1 MRDVLGDS
9 LLRFAG
15 FELDLPRAELRGAD
29 GTPIKLRPKTFE
41 LLRLFATSGGRV
53 LSKQELMEAVW
64 PNVHV
69 GEDSLFQC
77 IRELRAALG
86 DERRQLI
93 KLASGGGYL
102 LATEV
107 VAEPAADPAPAER
120 TATDPTGEVAP
131 LPPAEVAAARPQRA
145 WFGLSRQATVA
156 GVAGLF
162 VMGLAVA
169 APVLKPD
176 LLFRRTPPRLAVM
189 PIVDDSKDARGAA
202 LAAEVTARLT
212 DGFAR
217 IQNISVVAPRMAA
230 KGGDKGGDSTAAP
243 AASSDYELRGELER
257 SDKSWTLRAR
267 IIKAAT
273 AEVQSVVAASVAADE
288 ADAQLAQ
295 SRLVAGVGHGLA
307 RRLNEIL
314 EARTPRVPAAGSSAG
329 GDKVAVEQALAS
341 INQTTRERFGAAQAM
356 LQKALSDDPDNL
368 DVAVALASLQ
378 MRGIQ
383 MVWFSPEEAVAVEA
397 RANATL
403 EQALRSKPNS
413 IPVLEAYCRFLSA
426 TNHFVESLVTCA
438 KALSFDPWNGSA
450 LYLIGLGQVYLGR
463 FDDALATFQQADRY
477 DTPAASRW
485 TWLLGAGM
493 TYALME
499 RFEEALPWLQRSIAV
514 TPGTG
519 RSHFLLAAAYQRS
532 GRLEEAKAAIAEG
545 LRLRPGTTRRS
556 VWPPMKNASPVCI
569 AAWERVVQA
578 EVDAGL
584 PEQ

>member
-1 MRDVLGDS
+1 MRDVLGDH

-15 FELDLPRAELRGAD
+15 FELDLQRAELRGAD

-41 LLRLFATSGGRV
+41 MLRLFATSGGRV

-86 DERRQLI
+86 DERRQLV

-102 LATEV
+102 LAAEV
-107 VAEPAADPAPAER
+107 VAAPAADPAQAVG
-120 TATDPTGEVAP
+120 TGADPIGEVAP
-131 LPPAEVAAARPQRA
+131 LPPAEVAAFKRQRA
-145 WFGLSRQATVA
+145 MFGLSRQATVA
-156 GVAGLF
+156 AVAGLF
-162 VMGLAVA
+162 VIVMGLAVA

-176 LLFRRTPPRLAVM
+176 LLFKRTPPRLAVM

-202 LAAEVTARLT
+202 MAAEVTSRLT
-212 DGFAR
+212 DGFAK
-217 IQNISVVAPRMAA
+217 IQNISVVAPRLAA
-230 KGGDKGGDSTAAP
+230 KGGDGTAASAP
-243 AASSDYELRGELER
+243 SSDYELRGELER
-257 SDKSWTLRAR
+257 RDQSWTLRAR

-273 AEVQSVVAASVAADE
+273 GEVQSVVAASVAAE
-288 ADAQLAQ
+288 ELGLQLAQ

-314 EARTPRVPAAGSSAG
+314 EPSSAGFKSAGSSAG

-356 LQKALSDDPDNL
+356 LQKALTDDPQNVDL
-368 DVAVALASLQ
+368 AVALASLQ

-383 MVWFSPEEAVAVEA
+383 MAWFSPEEAVAVEA

-413 IPVLEAYCRFLSA
+413 IPVLEATCRFLSA
-426 TNHFVESLVTCA
+426 TNRFVESLVTCA

-463 FDDALATFQQADRY
+463 FEDALATFQQADRY

-493 TYALME
+493 AYVLME
-499 RFEEALPWLQRSIAV
+499 RYEEALPWLQRSIAV

-519 RSHFLLAAAYQRS
+519 RSHFLLAAAYHRS
-532 GRLEEAKAAIAEG
+532 GRIEEARAAIAEG
-545 LRLRPGTTRRS
+545 LRLRPGTTRRNVS
-556 VWPPMKNASPVCI
+556 PPMKNASPVCI
-569 AAWERVVQA
+569 AAWDRVVQA

>member
-1 MRDVLGDS
+1 MGDQ

-15 FELDLPRAELRGAD
+15 FELDQQRAELRSAD
-29 GTPIKLRPKTFE
+29 GVAIKLRPKTFE
-41 LLRLFATSGGRV
+41 MLRLFATSGGRV

-77 IRELRAALG
+77 IRELRTALG

-107 VAEPAADPAPAER
+107 VAAPAVTAPAEAPR
-120 TATDPTGEVAP
+120 PALTVEVETE
-131 LPPAEVAAARPQRA
+131 LPAEAAAAAVRSQRTV
-145 WFGLSRQATVA
+145 FGLSRQAMVA
-156 GVAGLF
+156 AVAALGVI

-176 LLFRRTPPRLAVM
+176 LLFKRTPARIAVM
-189 PIVDDSKDARGAA
+189 PIVDASNDSRGAA
-202 LAAEVTARLT
+202 MAAEVTGRLT
-212 DGFAR
+212 DGFAK
-217 IQNISVVAPRMAA
+217 IQNISVVAPRLAA
-230 KGGDKGGDSTAAP
+230 AAGGESTAP
-243 AASSDYELRGELER
+243 AASSDYELRGELQLA
-257 SDKSWTLRAR
+257 DQSWTLRTR
-267 IIKAAT
+267 IIKAGT
-273 AEVQSVVAASVAADE
+273 GEVQSVAAVSINADE
-288 ADAQLAQ
+288 ADAPLAQ
-295 SRLVAGVGHGLA
+295 ARLAAGVGHVLA

-314 EARTPRVPAAGSSAG
+314 EPSTSSSARRRSSAG

-341 INQTTRERFGAAQAM
+341 INQTTRERFGAAQVM
-356 LQKALSDDPDNL
+356 LQKALADDPDNL

-383 MVWFSPEEAVAVEA
+383 MVWFSSEEAAAVEA
-397 RANATL
+397 RAIATL

-413 IPVLEAYCRFLSA
+413 IAVLEAYCRFLSA

-438 KALSFDPWNGSA
+438 RALSFDPWNGSA
-450 LYLIGLGQVYLGR
+450 LYLIGLGQIYLGR
-463 FDDALATFQQADRY
+463 FDDALATFRQADRY
-477 DTPAASRW
+477 DTPPASRW

-493 TYALME
+493 TYVLMG
-499 RFEEALPWLQRSIAV
+499 RYEEALPWLQRSIAI

-519 RSHFLLAAAYQRS
+519 RSHFMLAAAYQRS
-532 GRLEEAKAAIAEG
+532 GRFEEARAAIAEG
-545 LRLRPGTTRRS
+545 LRLRPGTTRLS

>member
-1 MRDVLGDS
+1 

-15 FELDLPRAELRGAD
+15 FELDLQRAELRGAD

-41 LLRLFATSGGRV
+41 MLRLFATSGGRV
-53 LSKQELMEAVW
+53 LSKQELMEGVW

-86 DERRQLI
+86 DDRRQLV

-102 LATEV
+102 LVAEV
-107 VAEPAADPAPAER
+107 VAAPAADPAQAEG
-120 TATDPTGEVAP
+120 TGADPIGEVAP
-131 LPPAEVAAARPQRA
+131 LPPAEVAALKRQRA
-145 WFGLSRQATVA
+145 MFGLSRQATVA
-156 GVAGLF
+156 AVAGLF
-162 VMGLAVA
+162 VIVMGLAVA

-176 LLFRRTPPRLAVM
+176 LLFKRTPPRLAVM

-202 LAAEVTARLT
+202 MAAEVTARLT
-212 DGFAR
+212 DGFAKV
-217 IQNISVVAPRMAA
+217 QNISVIAPRLAA
-230 KGGDKGGDSTAAP
+230 KGGDGTAVSAP
-243 AASSDYELRGELER
+243 SSDYELRGELER
-257 SDKSWTLRAR
+257 RDQSWTLRAR

-273 AEVQSVVAASVAADE
+273 GEVQSVVAASVAAEEMDL
-288 ADAQLAQ
+288 QLAQ

-314 EARTPRVPAAGSSAG
+314 EPSSAGFKSAGSSAG

-356 LQKALSDDPDNL
+356 LQKALTDDPQNVDL
-368 DVAVALASLQ
+368 AVALASLQ

-413 IPVLEAYCRFLSA
+413 IPVLEATCRFLSA
-426 TNHFVESLVTCA
+426 TNRFVESLVTCA

-463 FDDALATFQQADRY
+463 FEDALSTFQQADRY

-493 TYALME
+493 AYVLME
-499 RFEEALPWLQRSIAV
+499 RYEEALPWLQRSIAV

-519 RSHFLLAAAYQRS
+519 RSHFLLAAAYHRS
-532 GRLEEAKAAIAEG
+532 GRIEEARAAIAEG
-545 LRLRPGTTRRS
+545 LRLRPGTTRRNVS
-556 VWPPMKNASPVCI
+556 PPMKNASPVCI
-569 AAWERVVQA
+569 AAWDRVVQA

>member
-1 MRDVLGDS
+1 M
-9 LLRFAG
+9 LRFAG
-15 FELDLPRAELRGAD
+15 FELDQQRAELRGLD
-29 GTPIKLRPKTFE
+29 GVAIKLRPKTFE
-41 LLRLFATSGGRV
+41 MLRLFASSGGRV

-77 IRELRAALG
+77 IRELRTALG

-107 VAEPAADPAPAER
+107 VAAPEVTAQAE
-120 TATDPTGEVAP
+120 ATRPDSAGRSE
-131 LPPAEVAAARPQRA
+131 LPAEVAAAPQRA
-145 WFGLSRQATVA
+145 MFGLSRQALVA
-156 GVAGLF
+156 AVAGLC
-162 VMGLAVA
+162 VIVVGLAVA

-189 PIVDDSKDARGAA
+189 PIVDASNDPRGAVM
-202 LAAEVTARLT
+202 AAEVTGRLT
-212 DGFAR
+212 DGFAK
-217 IQNISVVAPRMAA
+217 IQNISVVAPRLAA
-230 KGGDKGGDSTAAP
+230 AAGGDSSAAP
-243 AASSDYELRGELER
+243 GTSSDFELRGELQH
-257 SDKSWTLRAR
+257 SDQSWTLRAR
-267 IIKAAT
+267 IIKAGT
-273 AEVQSVVAASVAADE
+273 GEVQSVVAASVSADE
-288 ADAQLAQ
+288 ADAPLAQ
-295 SRLVAGVGHGLA
+295 SRLAAGVGHVLA

-314 EARTPRVPAAGSSAG
+314 EPSASSSASRKSSTG
-329 GDKVAVEQALAS
+329 GDRVAVEQALAS

-356 LQKALSDDPDNL
+356 LQKALTDDPDNVDL
-368 DVAVALASLQ
+368 AVALASLQ

-383 MVWFSPEEAVAVEA
+383 MVWFSPEEAVTVEA

-403 EQALRSKPNS
+403 EQALRAKPNS
-413 IPVLEAYCRFLSA
+413 IPVLEAHCRFLSA

-450 LYLIGLGQVYLGR
+450 LYLIGLGQIYLGR
-463 FDDALATFQQADRY
+463 FDDALATFRQADRY
-477 DTPAASRW
+477 DTPPASRW

-493 TYALME
+493 ANVLMG
-499 RFEEALPWLQRSIAV
+499 RDEEALPWLQRSIAI

-519 RSHFLLAAAYQRS
+519 RSHFLLAAAYRRTS
-532 GRLEEAKAAIAEG
+532 RFEEARAAIAEG
-545 LRLRPGTTRRS
+545 LRLRPGTTRLN

>member
-1 MRDVLGDS
+1 M
-9 LLRFAG
+9 LRFAG
-15 FELDLPRAELRGAD
+15 FELDQQRAELCSAD
-29 GTPIKLRPKTFE
+29 GVAIKLRPKTFE
-41 LLRLFATSGGRV
+41 MLRLFATSGGRV

-77 IRELRAALG
+77 IRELRTALG

-102 LATEV
+102 LAAEV
-107 VAEPAADPAPAER
+107 VEVPDGTPQSELPRLA
-120 TATDPTGEVAP
+120 PTGGVEP
-131 LPPAEVAAARPQRA
+131 EPPAEMVAAPVRPQRA
-145 WFGLSRQATVA
+145 NFGLSRQAIVA
-156 GVAGLF
+156 VVAGLCAI

-176 LLFRRTPPRLAVM
+176 LLFGRTPPRIVVM
-189 PIVDDSKDARGAA
+189 PIVDASNDSRGAVM
-202 LAAEVTARLT
+202 AAEVTGRLT
-212 DGFAR
+212 DGFAK
-217 IQNISVVAPRMAA
+217 IQNISVVAPRSAA
-230 KGGDKGGDSTAAP
+230 VPGGESVAAP
-243 AASSDYELRGELER
+243 ATSSDYELRGELQLA
-257 SDKSWTLRAR
+257 DQSWTLRAR

-273 AEVQSVVAASVAADE
+273 GEVQSAVAVSVNAE
-288 ADAQLAQ
+288 AMDAQLAQ
-295 SRLVAGVGHGLA
+295 TRLAAGVGHVLA

-314 EARTPRVPAAGSSAG
+314 EPSASSARRTSSAG

-341 INQTTRERFGAAQAM
+341 INQTTRERFGAAQTM
-356 LQKALSDDPDNL
+356 LQKALTDDPDNVDL
-368 DVAVALASLQ
+368 AVALASLQ

-383 MVWFSPEEAVAVEA
+383 MVWFGPEEAVAVEA
-397 RANATL
+397 TANATL
-403 EQALRSKPNS
+403 ERALRLKPNS
-413 IPVLEAYCRFLSA
+413 IPVLEASCRFLSA

-463 FDDALATFQQADRY
+463 FDDALAMFQQADRY
-477 DTPAASRW
+477 DTPPASRW

-493 TYALME
+493 AYVLMGRDE
-499 RFEEALPWLQRSIAV
+499 DALPWLQRSIAI

-519 RSHFLLAAAYQRS
+519 RSHFLLAAAYQRT
-532 GRLEEAKAAIAEG
+532 GRFEEARAAIAEG
-545 LRLRPGTTRRS
+545 LKLRPGTTRLS
-556 VWPPMKNASPVCI
+556 VWPPMKNASPICI

-584 PEQ
+584 PDQ

>member
-1 MRDVLGDS
+1 M
-9 LLRFAG
+9 LRFAG

-41 LLRLFATSGGRV
+41 MLRLFATNGGRV

-64 PNVHV
+64 PNIHV

-77 IRELRAALG
+77 IRELRTALG

-107 VAEPAADPAPAER
+107 VEAPDVTLQAE
-120 TATDPTGEVAP
+120 AP
-131 LPPAEVAAARPQRA
+131 LSASTEADLPELAAVVMAQPVRPKRAIFGVSRRAAAA
-145 WFGLSRQATVA
+145 A
-156 GVAGLF
+156 VAGLGVI

-176 LLFRRTPPRLAVM
+176 LLFKPAPPRIAVM
-189 PIVDDSKDARGAA
+189 PIVDASNDSRGAA
-202 LAAEVTARLT
+202 MAGEVTGRLT

-217 IQNISVVAPRMAA
+217 IQNISVVAPRLTAVA
-230 KGGDKGGDSTAAP
+230 GGESP
-243 AASSDYELRGELER
+243 AASPSSSDYELRGELQLA
-257 SDKSWTLRAR
+257 DQSWTLRAR
-267 IIKAAT
+267 IIKT
-273 AEVQSVVAASVAADE
+273 ASGEVQSVATASVNAE
-288 ADAQLAQ
+288 AVDAQLAQ
-295 SRLVAGVGHGLA
+295 ARLAAGVGHVLA
-307 RRLNEIL
+307 RRLNDIL
-314 EARTPRVPAAGSSAG
+314 EASASSSARRKSSAG

-341 INQTTRERFGAAQAM
+341 INQTTRERFGAAQTM
-356 LQKALSDDPDNL
+356 LQKALGEDPDNVDL
-368 DVAVALASLQ
+368 AVALSSLQ
-378 MRGIQ
+378 LRGIQ

-397 RANATL
+397 KANATL
-403 EQALRSKPNS
+403 EQALKAKPNS
-413 IPVLEAYCRFLSA
+413 IPVLEAHCRFLSA

-477 DTPAASRW
+477 DTPPASRW

-493 TYALME
+493 TYALMG
-499 RFEEALPWLQRSIAV
+499 RFEEALPWLQRSIAI

-519 RSHFLLAAAYQRS
+519 RSHFLLAAAYQKS
-532 GRLEEAKAAIAEG
+532 GRSEEARAAMQEG
-545 LRLRPGTTRRS
+545 LRLRPGTTKLNVS
-556 VWPPMKNASPVCI
+556 PPMKNASPLCL

>member
-1 MRDVLGDS
+1 MRDALGDS

-15 FELDLPRAELRGAD
+15 FELDLHRAELCGPD

-41 LLRLFATSGGRV
+41 MLRLFATSGGRV
-53 LSKQELMEAVW
+53 LSKQELMEAAW

-77 IRELRAALG
+77 IRELRTALG

-107 VAEPAADPAPAER
+107 VAAPAADPAQAEGTR
-120 TATDPTGEVAP
+120 PDPTGGVAP
-131 LPPAEVAAARPQRA
+131 LPPAEVAAVRPQRA
-145 WFGLSRQATVA
+145 MFGLSRKATVA
-156 GVAGLF
+156 AVAGLF
-162 VMGLAVA
+162 VIVMGLAVA

-176 LLFRRTPPRLAVM
+176 LLFKRTPPRLAVM
-189 PIVDDSKDARGAA
+189 PIVDESNGAHGAA
-202 LAAEVTARLT
+202 MAAEVTVRLT
-212 DGFAR
+212 DGFAK
-217 IQNISVVAPRMAA
+217 IQNISVVAPRLAA
-230 KGGDKGGDSTAAP
+230 KSGDGSTTSAP
-243 AASSDYELRGELER
+243 SSDYELRGELGR
-257 SDKSWTLRAR
+257 RDQSWTLRAR

-273 AEVQSVVAASVAADE
+273 GEVQSVVATSVAAE
-288 ADAQLAQ
+288 EMDAQLAQ

-314 EARTPRVPAAGSSAG
+314 EQRVPRAPAVGASAG

-368 DVAVALASLQ
+368 EVAVALASLQ

-413 IPVLEAYCRFLSA
+413 IAVLEAYCRFLSA

-463 FDDALATFQQADRY
+463 FDDALATFLQADRY
-477 DTPAASRW
+477 DTPQASRW

-493 TYALME
+493 TYALMG
-499 RFEEALPWLQRSIAV
+499 RFEEALPWLQRSIAI

-519 RSHFLLAAAYQRS
+519 RSHFLLGAAYQRT
-532 GRLEEAKAAIAEG
+532 GRLEEARAAIAEG
-545 LRLRPGTTRRS
+545 LKLRPGTTRLNVS
-556 VWPPMKNASPVCI
+556 PPMKNASPVCI
-569 AAWERVVQA
+569 AAWERVVEA

>member
-1 MRDVLGDS
+1 M
-9 LLRFAG
+9 LRFAG
-15 FELDLPRAELRGAD
+15 FELDLPRAELRGPD

-41 LLRLFATSGGRV
+41 MLRLFATSGGRV

-77 IRELRAALG
+77 IRELRTALG
-86 DERRQLI
+86 DDRRQLI

-107 VAEPAADPAPAER
+107 VAASEAGPVPAEETR
-120 TATDPTGEVAP
+120 PDPTVEVAP
-131 LPPAEVAAARPQRA
+131 LPSAGVAAVSAGPQRA
-145 WFGLSRQATVA
+145 WFGLSRQAAVA
-156 GVAGLF
+156 AVAGLCVV

-176 LLFRRTPPRLAVM
+176 LLFKRTPPQLAVM

-202 LAAEVTARLT
+202 MAAEVTARLT

-217 IQNISVVAPRMAA
+217 IQNISVVAPRLAA
-230 KGGDKGGDSTAAP
+230 KGGDSTAAS
-243 AASSDYELRGELER
+243 AASFDYELRGELER
-257 SDKSWTLRAR
+257 TDQSWTLRAR

-273 AEVQSVVAASVAADE
+273 GEVQSVVAASVAADE
-288 ADAQLAQ
+288 SNAQLAQ

-314 EARTPRVPAAGSSAG
+314 ESRAPRAQAAGASAG

-356 LQKALSDDPDNL
+356 LQKALTDDPDNVDL
-368 DVAVALASLQ
+368 AVALASLQ

-383 MVWFSPEEAVAVEA
+383 MVWFSPEEAVTVEA
-397 RANATL
+397 KTNATL
-403 EQALRSKPNS
+403 EQALQSKPNS
-413 IPVLEAYCRFLSA
+413 IPVLEATCRFLSA

-450 LYLIGLGQVYLGR
+450 LYLIGLGQIYLGR

-477 DTPAASRW
+477 DTPQASRW
-485 TWLLGAGM
+485 TWLLGAGLA
-493 TYALME
+493 YVLME
-499 RFEEALPWLQRSIAV
+499 RYEEAVPWLQRSIAI

-519 RSHFLLAAAYQRS
+519 RSHFLLAAAYQRL
-532 GRLEEAKAAIAEG
+532 GRHEEASAAMAEG
-545 LRLRPGTTRRS
+545 LKLRPGTTRRNVS
-556 VWPPMKNASPVCI
+556 PPMKNASPICV
-569 AAWERVVQA
+569 AAWDRVVQA

>member
-1 MRDVLGDS
+1 MGDQ

-15 FELDLPRAELRGAD
+15 FELDQQRAELRSAD
-29 GTPIKLRPKTFE
+29 GVAIKLRPKTFE
-41 LLRLFATSGGRV
+41 MLRLFATSGGRV

-77 IRELRAALG
+77 IRELRTALS

-107 VAEPAADPAPAER
+107 VLTAHAPPPAQAVEIGPAAPAGGVPAQ
-120 TATDPTGEVAP
+120 PT
-131 LPPAEVAAARPQRA
+131 PQRA
-145 WFGLSRQATVA
+145 MFGLSRQAMVA
-156 GVAGLF
+156 AVAGLF
-162 VMGLAVA
+162 LVIMGLAVA
-169 APVLKPD
+169 APVLRPD
-176 LLFRRTPPRLAVM
+176 LLFKRTPPRIAVM
-189 PIVDDSKDARGAA
+189 SIVDASNDSRGAVM
-202 LAAEVTARLT
+202 AAEVTGRLA
-212 DGFAR
+212 DGFAK
-217 IQNISVVAPRMAA
+217 IQNISVVAPRLAVA
-230 KGGDKGGDSTAAP
+230 GGESATAP
-243 AASSDYELRGELER
+243 ATSSDFELRGELQL
-257 SDKSWTLRAR
+257 SDQSWTLRAR
-267 IIKAAT
+267 IIKVDT
-273 AEVQSVVAASVAADE
+273 GEVQSVTAVSVSADE

-295 SRLVAGVGHGLA
+295 SRLAAGVGHVLA

-314 EARTPRVPAAGSSAG
+314 EPSAARSRTAGASAG
-329 GDKVAVEQALAS
+329 GDKVAVDQALAS

-356 LQKALSDDPDNL
+356 VRKALTDDPDNVDL
-368 DVAVALASLQ
+368 AVALASLQ

-383 MVWFSPEEAVAVEA
+383 MVWFSPEEAVTVEA

-403 EQALRSKPNS
+403 EHTLRLKPNS
-413 IPVLEAYCRFLSA
+413 IPVLEAHCRFLSA
-426 TNHFVESLVTCA
+426 TNQFVQSLVTCA

-477 DTPAASRW
+477 DAPPASRW

-493 TYALME
+493 ANALMG
-499 RFEEALPWLQRSIAV
+499 RYEEALPWLQRSIAI

-519 RSHFLLAAAYQRS
+519 RSHFLLAAAYQRT
-532 GRLEEAKAAIAEG
+532 GRFEEARAAIAEG
-545 LRLRPGTTRRS
+545 LRLRPGTTRVS

>member
-1 MRDVLGDS
+1 M
-9 LLRFAG
+9 LRFAG
-15 FELDLPRAELRGAD
+15 FELDQQRAELRGAD
-29 GTPIKLRPKTFE
+29 GAPIKLRPKTFE
-41 LLRLFATSGGRV
+41 MLRLFATSGGRV

-77 IRELRAALG
+77 IRELRTALG

-107 VAEPAADPAPAER
+107 LAAPEVTPHPDAPRPA
-120 TATDPTGEVAP
+120 PTGEVEIE
-131 LPPAEVAAARPQRA
+131 LPAEVAAAPVRSQRTM
-145 WFGLSRQATVA
+145 FGLSRQAMVA
-156 GVAGLF
+156 AVAGLCVI

-189 PIVDDSKDARGAA
+189 PIVDDSNDARGAVM
-202 LAAEVTARLT
+202 AAEVTARLT
-212 DGFAR
+212 DGFAK
-217 IQNISVVAPRMAA
+217 IQNISVVAPRLAA
-230 KGGDKGGDSTAAP
+230 KGGESTAAS
-243 AASSDYELRGELER
+243 AASSDYELHGALER
-257 SDKSWTLRAR
+257 GDQSWTLRAR

-273 AEVQSVVAASVAADE
+273 GEVQSVVAASVAADE
-288 ADAQLAQ
+288 VDAQRAQ
-295 SRLVAGVGHGLA
+295 SRLVAGVGHVLA

-314 EARTPRVPAAGSSAG
+314 GSRPARAPAAGSSAG

-356 LQKALSDDPDNL
+356 LQKALTDDPDNVDL
-368 DVAVALASLQ
+368 AVALASLQ

-383 MVWFSPEEAVAVEA
+383 MVWFSPAEAAEVETK
-397 RANATL
+397 ANATL
-403 EQALRSKPNS
+403 EHALRSKPNS
-413 IPVLEAYCRFLSA
+413 IPVLEATCRFLSA

-463 FDDALATFQQADRY
+463 FEDALATFQQADRY
-477 DTPAASRW
+477 DTPPASRW

-493 TYALME
+493 AYVLMG
-499 RFEEALPWLQRSIAV
+499 RDEEALPWLQRSIAI

-532 GRLEEAKAAIAEG
+532 GRREEARAAIAEG
-545 LRLRPGTTRRS
+545 LKLRPGTTRLNVS
-556 VWPPMKNASPVCI
+556 PPMKNASPVCL
-569 AAWERVVQA
+569 AAWDRVVQA

-584 PEQ
+584 PE

>member
-1 MRDVLGDS
+1 MGDDV
-9 LLRFAG
+9 LRFAG
-15 FELDLPRAELRGAD
+15 FELDQQRAKLCGVD
-29 GTPIKLRPKTFE
+29 GVAIKLRPKAFE
-41 LLRLFATSGGRV
+41 MLRIFATSGGRV
-53 LSKQELMEAVW
+53 LSKQELMETVW

-69 GEDSLFQC
+69 GEDNLFQC
-77 IRELRAALG
+77 IRELRTALG
-86 DERRQLI
+86 DERRELI

-102 LATEV
+102 LTAEV
-107 VAEPAADPAPAER
+107 EAESKVTADAEAPALAQAGETRPAAPAEGV
-120 TATDPTGEVAP
+120 PAP
-131 LPPAEVAAARPQRA
+131 RRSIFGLGRRAMAAA
-145 WFGLSRQATVA
+145 L
-156 GVAGLF
+156 AGLGVI

-176 LLFRRTPPRLAVM
+176 LFRRTPPRIAVM
-189 PIVDDSKDARGAA
+189 PIVDASNDSRGEVM
-202 LAAEVTARLT
+202 AAEVTGRLT
-212 DGFAR
+212 DGFAK
-217 IQNISVVAPRMAA
+217 IQNISVVTTRSAA
-230 KGGDKGGDSTAAP
+230 LAGVEHAGLPAAP
-243 AASSDYELRGELER
+243 PDYEIRGELLHG
-257 SDKSWTLRAR
+257 DQSWTLRAR
-267 IIKAAT
+267 MIKT
-273 AEVQSVVAASVAADE
+273 TTGEVQSVVAASVNADE

-295 SRLVAGVGHGLA
+295 SRLAAGIGHVLA
-307 RRLNEIL
+307 RRLNDVL
-314 EARTPRVPAAGSSAG
+314 EPSAASSSTRRSSAG

-341 INQTTRERFGAAQAM
+341 IKQTTRERFGAAQTI
-356 LQKALSDDPDNL
+356 LQKALTDDPDNVDL
-368 DVAVALASLQ
+368 AVALASLQ

-397 RANATL
+397 KANATL

-450 LYLIGLGQVYLGR
+450 LYLIGLGQIYLGR
-463 FDDALATFQQADRY
+463 FDDALATFKQADRY
-477 DTPAASRW
+477 DTPSASRW

-493 TYALME
+493 ANVLMG
-499 RFEEALPWLQRSIAV
+499 RDEEALPWLQRSIDV

-532 GRLEEAKAAIAEG
+532 GRFEEARAAIAEG
-545 LRLRPGTTRRS
+545 LKLRPGTTRLS